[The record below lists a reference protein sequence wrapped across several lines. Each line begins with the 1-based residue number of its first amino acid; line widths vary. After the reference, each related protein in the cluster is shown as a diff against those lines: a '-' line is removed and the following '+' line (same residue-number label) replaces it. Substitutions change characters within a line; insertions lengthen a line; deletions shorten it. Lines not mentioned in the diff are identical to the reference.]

1 MLKKNDQQ
9 CRILYPLKISFK
21 NKSIIKTFPT
31 IKNENMASRLL
42 GKY

>member
-1 MLKKNDQQ
+1 MTNSVEFYIHLK
-9 CRILYPLKISFK
+9 YPLK